1 MLVSLRIGRLLLCS
15 FFLSCSFIAQ
25 AQPTDTRQL
34 MPVPAQLTWG
44 TGHFALRGKLGVRF
58 ESDTDPAVRTAANR
72 LATRL
77 SKKTGFTQ
85 PKPALT
91 IRYGRVGGAKLGEDE
106 SYSLRVTPIGVALT
120 AATSLGA
127 LRGLATL
134 EQLLTQE
141 KKSYYFPEVDI
152 TDQPRFAW
160 RGLLIDA
167 ARHFMPVPVIKRN
180 LDAMAAMKLNV
191 LHWHLSD
198 DQGFRV
204 ESKVLPKLQEVAA
217 SGQYYTQAQVRE
229 VVRYAAA
236 RGVRVVPEFDLP
248 GHTTALIAAYPVLAS
263 NDSVYAPAQ
272 RWGVLNIAIDP
283 TRESTYQLL
292 DTLLTE
298 MMGLFPDAYFH
309 LGGDE
314 NNGQQWRRN
323 PRIAEY
329 MRANNMVKENGK
341 FDTHA
346 LQTAFMRRMLPIV
359 TKGGK
364 IMVGWDEILAPDLPA
379 EIVIQSWR
387 GRKALYEAVKAGHPA
402 LLSNGYYIDLNYSA
416 ASHYLNDPLP
426 ADNGLTP
433 EQQQRVLGGETAMW
447 AEFADSTILD
457 SRIWPR
463 AAAVAERFW
472 SPSTVRDVPDLYRRL
487 AIVSRQ
493 LDDLGLQHRRVP
505 EQLLLRL
512 AGKQYVTQLG
522 VLAGVIEPVKEYK
535 RHRQGF
541 TYTTQTPLN
550 RLVDA
555 ALPEA
560 EAARQFGV
568 GVSALLQSFASAL
581 TGKLPQD
588 AQTLTTFNTLRTT
601 LSKWQANDALL
612 QPLLTKEP
620 SLQEYAPLSTQ
631 LATLATLGLERLRLL
646 EKGEKP
652 TPAWQAAAVRQVE
665 AAKAP
670 AGQAE
675 LAIVESMRKLVTL

>member
-1 MLVSLRIGRLLLCS
+1 MLVSLRAARLLLCS
-15 FFLSCSFIAQ
+15 CFLLCSFIAR

-44 TGHFALRGKLGVRF
+44 AGRFALKGKLGIRF
-58 ESDTDPAVRTAANR
+58 ETDTDPAVRAAANR
-72 LATRL
+72 FATRL
-77 SKKTGFTQ
+77 NKKTGFAQ

-91 IRYGRVGGAKLGEDE
+91 IRYGRVGGVKLGEDE
-106 SYSLRVTPIGVALT
+106 SYSLRVTPVGIALT
-120 AATSLGA
+120 SATSLGA

-167 ARHFMPVPVIKRN
+167 ARHFMPVAVMKRN
-180 LDAMAAMKLNV
+180 LDAMAAVKLNV

-204 ESKVLPKLQEVAA
+204 ESKLLPKLQQVAA
-217 SGQYYTQAQVRE
+217 SGQYYTQAQVHD

-236 RGVRVVPEFDLP
+236 RGIRVVPEFDLP
-248 GHTTALIAAYPVLAS
+248 GHTTALISAYPVLAS

-283 TRESTYQLL
+283 TKESTYQLL

-298 MMGLFPDAYFH
+298 MMSLFPDAYFH
-309 LGGDE
+309 IGGDE

-329 MRANNMVKENGK
+329 MRANNMMKENGK

-416 ASHYLNDPLP
+416 GSHYLNDPLL

-463 AAAVAERFW
+463 AAAIAERFW
-472 SPSTVRDVPDLYRRL
+472 SLSTVRDVPDMYRRL
-487 AIVSRQ
+487 AIASRQ
-493 LDDLGLQHRRVP
+493 LDGLGLQHRRVP

-512 AGKQYVTQLG
+512 AGKQYVAPLG

-568 GVSALLQSFASAL
+568 DISALLQSMATATNS
-581 TGKLPQD
+581 KLPKD
-588 AQTLTTFNTLRTT
+588 AQTLTTFNALRTT
-601 LSKWQANDALL
+601 LSTWQKNDALL
-612 QPLLTKEP
+612 QPLLTTEP
-620 SLQEYAPLSTQ
+620 SLREYAPLSVQ
-631 LATLATLGLERLRLL
+631 LATLAGLGLERLRLL

-652 TPAWQAAAVRQVE
+652 TPAWQAAAVRQLE

-675 LAIVESMRKLVTL
+675 LAIVESMRKLATL